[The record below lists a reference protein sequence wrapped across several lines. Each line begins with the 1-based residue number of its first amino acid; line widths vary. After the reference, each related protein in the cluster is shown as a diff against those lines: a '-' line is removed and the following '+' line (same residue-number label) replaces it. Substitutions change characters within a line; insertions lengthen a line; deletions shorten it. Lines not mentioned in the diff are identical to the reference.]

1 MSVSSRMTWSR
12 SRPSAPHVG
21 QKPSTCRGEASMTVT
36 SPSAT
41 LAPVM
46 NTPSSRVRQMT
57 SATGQPAGAQ
67 EVDSTVGPWVEDGR
81 FEHLHLHPRPAHDPP
96 QRAVSDDALR
106 TLNPEEPDHDP
117 GADPHRA
124 LFQQMVTFRLIDTYW
139 AIILPQVVAAPM
151 VFILKRFFDAIPH
164 ELEEAAMIDGASRL
178 RILLQIVLPLSRAIL
193 GAVSILVCIGAWNNF
208 PWPFIASNYANVM
221 TLPVGLQTVITAY
234 GIQYAQVMAQAMLG
248 ALPLIVAF
256 LFFQRQ
262 IIKVIATS
270 G

>member
-96 QRAVSDDALR
+96 QLAVSDDALR
-106 TLNPEEPDHDP
+106 TLNPEEPFKYRFISRP
-117 GADPHRA
+117 LATFAVFA
-124 LFQQMVTFRLIDTYW
+124 LIVGVFSAGGLS
-139 AIILPQVVAAPM
+139 LGAAP
-151 VFILKRFFDAIPH
+151 AH
-164 ELEEAAMIDGASRL
+164 AEQS
-178 RILLQIVLPLSRAIL
+178 
-193 GAVSILVCIGAWNNF
+193 
-208 PWPFIASNYANVM
+208 
-221 TLPVGLQTVITAY
+221 
-234 GIQYAQVMAQAMLG
+234 
-248 ALPLIVAF
+248 
-256 LFFQRQ
+256 
-262 IIKVIATS
+262 
-270 G
+270 

>member
-1 MSVSSRMTWSR
+1 MSVSPRMTWCR

-96 QRAVSDDALR
+96 QLAVSDDALR
-106 TLNPEEPDHDP
+106 TLNPEEP
-117 GADPHRA
+117 GNGRLQGWGKVRA
-124 LFQQMVTFRLIDTYW
+124 LSRYLHRRSPRRPLTSIYCSVSGLFRVT
-139 AIILPQVVAAPM
+139 
-151 VFILKRFFDAIPH
+151 
-164 ELEEAAMIDGASRL
+164 
-178 RILLQIVLPLSRAIL
+178 PL
-193 GAVSILVCIGAWNNF
+193 
-208 PWPFIASNYANVM
+208 
-221 TLPVGLQTVITAY
+221 
-234 GIQYAQVMAQAMLG
+234 
-248 ALPLIVAF
+248 ALC
-256 LFFQRQ
+256 
-262 IIKVIATS
+262 
-270 G
+270 